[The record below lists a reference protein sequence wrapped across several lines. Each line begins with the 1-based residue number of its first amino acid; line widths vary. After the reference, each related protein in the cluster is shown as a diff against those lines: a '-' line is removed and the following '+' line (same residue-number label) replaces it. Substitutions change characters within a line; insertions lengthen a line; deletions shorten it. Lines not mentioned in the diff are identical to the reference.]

1 MTNIGAVADAA
12 FALRFST
19 KKHLLP
25 QAAHRTPQG
34 SFALCKSEASAT
46 MFYLRESEASAAK
59 RQIGTEIN
67 HTFWLRA
74 NTSFSFQRF
83 FKESTPHLI
92 QQQFSTVYLNI
103 VTLFLRKFKII
114 SILN

>member
-1 MTNIGAVADAA
+1 M
-12 FALRFST
+12 
-19 KKHLLP
+19 
-25 QAAHRTPQG
+25 
-34 SFALCKSEASAT
+34 LCAKAKRQRQMFYLCESVASAT
-46 MFYLRESEASAAK
+46 K
-59 RQIGTEIN
+59 RQVGTEIN

-83 FKESTPHLI
+83 FKESTPHFI

-114 SILN
+114 SILNWQLL